1 MPGVINAL
9 ENTTTERTHQK
20 SFYWLIII
28 VLIVFVL
35 IYSQRFLGITSG
47 YYNFFV
53 VISILIITTLVL
65 MSTLAHN
72 LELTNHKNLEYLS
85 YTFNSV
91 SSRNFLLVFSYL
103 LFVMY
108 IYESLEYD
116 NSESHHIV
124 NTLAFGH
131 NNYISNRTYGLL
143 LILVFGLYVA
153 YTIYITTEESY
164 KMNKA

>member
-1 MPGVINAL
+1 MPGIINAL
-9 ENTTTERTHQK
+9 ENDISENTHQK
-20 SFYWLIII
+20 SFIWLIVI
-28 VLIVFVL
+28 VIVVFVL
-35 IYSQRFLGITSG
+35 IYSQRFLEITSG

-53 VISILIITTLVL
+53 VISILIITSIVL
-65 MSTLAHN
+65 LSTLAHN
-72 LELTNHKNLEYLS
+72 LEFNNHQSLEYLS

-116 NSESHHIV
+116 NNEPYWIIDKIS
-124 NTLAFGH
+124 FGH

-143 LILVFGLYVA
+143 LILIFGLYIS

-164 KMNKA
+164 IMTH